1 MAAFIRYTKNIYGH
15 ILEAQMK
22 KYDTVI
28 FDLDGTLL
36 NTLEDL
42 ADAVNF
48 VMRKNHYPQRTIEEV
63 RRFVGNGIR
72 RLMELA
78 VPENISETEFE
89 QVFEEFKNYYTE
101 HCQIKTCAY
110 DGVMPLLKHLYE
122 NGYAMAI
129 VSNKNHAA
137 VCELNDIYFK
147 DYIEV
152 AIGQKDGIRKKPAP
166 DTVVQALKEL
176 GKTKERAVY
185 VGDSEVDFATAKNS
199 GMDCVLVTWGFRN
212 LEELKEFQ
220 PVAFVDTAEQLQ
232 MILEQ
237 A

>member
-1 MAAFIRYTKNIYGH
+1 
-15 ILEAQMK
+15 MK

-48 VMRKNHYPQRTIEEV
+48 VMRANEYPERTIEEV
-63 RRFVGNGIR
+63 RCFVGNGIR

-78 VPENISETEFE
+78 VPEGVSGETFENVFE
-89 QVFEEFKNYYTE
+89 QFKSYYTD

-110 DGVMPLLKHLYE
+110 EGIMELLEKLYTDGVS
-122 NGYAMAI
+122 MAI

-137 VCELNDIYFK
+137 VCELNEIYFK
-147 DYIEV
+147 KYIEV

-166 DTVVQALKEL
+166 DTVLQALKEL
-176 GKTKERAVY
+176 GKEKESAIY
-185 VGDSEVDFATAKNS
+185 VGDSEVDFLTAQNT
-199 GMDCVLVTWGFRN
+199 GMDCVLVTWGFRTT
-212 LEELKEFQ
+212 EELGGYE
-220 PVAFVDTAEQLQ
+220 PMAFIEKPEQL
-232 MILEQ
+232 LNVLG
-237 A
+237 

>member
-1 MAAFIRYTKNIYGH
+1 MKN
-15 ILEAQMK
+15 
-22 KYDTVI
+22 YDTVI

-48 VMRKNHYPQRTIEEV
+48 VMRANQYPERTVEEV
-63 RRFVGNGIR
+63 RCFVGNGIR
-72 RLMELA
+72 RLMEQA
-78 VPENISETEFE
+78 VPKHVIGEEFE
-89 QVFEEFKNYYTE
+89 RVFEEFKNYYTE

-110 DGVMPLLKHLYE
+110 EGIMSLLSCLYE
-122 NGYAMAI
+122 KRYAMAI

-147 DYIEV
+147 EYINV

-166 DTVVQALKEL
+166 DTVIQALKEL
-176 GKTKERAVY
+176 GKDKEKAIY

-199 GMDCVLVTWGFRN
+199 GMDCALVTWGFRKV
-212 LEELKEFQ
+212 EELAEFS
-220 PVAFVDTAEQLQ
+220 PTAFIDKPEELLGV
-232 MILEQ
+232 LEK
-237 A
+237 

>member
-1 MAAFIRYTKNIYGH
+1 
-15 ILEAQMK
+15 MK

-48 VMRKNHYPQRTIEEV
+48 VMRANQYPERTIEEV
-63 RRFVGNGIR
+63 RHFVGNGIR
-72 RLMELA
+72 RLMEQA
-78 VPENISETEFE
+78 VPEHVIGEEFE
-89 QVFEEFKNYYTE
+89 RVFEEFKKYYTE
-101 HCQIKTCAY
+101 HCQNKTCAY
-110 DGVMPLLKHLYE
+110 EGIMPLLGCLYE
-122 NGYAMAI
+122 KGYAMAI

-147 DYIEV
+147 EYITV

-166 DTVVQALKEL
+166 DTVIQALKEL
-176 GKTKERAVY
+176 GKDKEKAIY

-199 GMDCVLVTWGFRN
+199 GMDCALVTWGFRTV
-212 LEELKEFQ
+212 EELAEFS
-220 PVAFVDTAEQLQ
+220 PKALIDKPEELFGV
-232 MILEQ
+232 LEK
-237 A
+237 

>member
-1 MAAFIRYTKNIYGH
+1 MNGLLRCK
-15 ILEAQMK
+15 MK
-22 KYDTVI
+22 HYDTVI

-42 ADAVNF
+42 ADAVNY
-48 VMRKNHYPQRTIEEV
+48 VMRANGYPERTIDEV

-78 VPENISETEFE
+78 VPEGITGETFE
-89 QVFEEFKNYYTE
+89 RVFEEFKSYYTE

-110 DGVMPLLKHLYE
+110 DGVMPLLKHLDE

-220 PVAFVDTAEQLQ
+220 PVAFVETAEQLRI
-232 MILEQ
+232 ILEQ